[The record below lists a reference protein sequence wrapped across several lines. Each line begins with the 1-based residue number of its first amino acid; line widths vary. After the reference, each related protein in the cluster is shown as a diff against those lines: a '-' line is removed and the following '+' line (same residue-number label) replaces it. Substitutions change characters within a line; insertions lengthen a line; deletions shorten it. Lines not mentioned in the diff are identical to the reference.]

1 MDMQIIL
8 KKLLYLKD
16 FLEKE
21 GSNEAAVMLNDIISL
36 MTSDRDISGEI
47 TIGIADGGIGRH
59 VLKIDL
65 TVDGSKVS
73 KSFNFDEES
82 VSKKIERLFTMFRN
96 QKINLIDL
104 EKDEELIKEISNLI
118 NNILYINTTELTN
131 GNIYLNVGQTSI
143 PRRMLNDFI
152 SKIT

>member
-8 KKLLYLKD
+8 KKLLHLKD

-21 GSNEAAVMLNDIISL
+21 GSNEAAVMLNDIISS

-47 TIGIADGGIGRH
+47 TIGIAVRGIGKH

>member
-8 KKLLYLKD
+8 KKLLHLKG
-16 FLEKE
+16 FLEEE
-21 GSNEAAVMLNDIISL
+21 GSNEAAAMLNDIISS

-47 TIGIADGGIGRH
+47 TMSIAVRGIGKH

-65 TVDGSKVS
+65 TVDGNKVS
-73 KSFNFDEES
+73 KSFNFDEEN
-82 VSKKIERLFTMFRN
+82 VSGKIIRLFSLFVG

-118 NNILYINTTELTN
+118 NNIFYINTTELTN
-131 GNIYLNVGQTSI
+131 GDIYLNVGQTSI
-143 PRRMLNDFI
+143 PRRIVNDFI
-152 SKIT
+152 SKLT